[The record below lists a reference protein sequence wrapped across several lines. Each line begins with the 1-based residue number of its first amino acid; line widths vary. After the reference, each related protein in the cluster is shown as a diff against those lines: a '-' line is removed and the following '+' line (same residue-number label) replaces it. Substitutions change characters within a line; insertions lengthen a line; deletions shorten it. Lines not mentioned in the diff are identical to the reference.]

1 MTQFLLALTF
11 ILSGTTFILSG
22 TTFITLSKLDNYKRY
37 KTVGILLTIVGV
49 VNLLIAIFNH

>member
-11 ILSGTTFILSG
+11 ILSGTTFI
-22 TTFITLSKLDNYKRY
+22 TLSKLDKYKRY